1 MSHLMNRILF
11 FGLII
16 TGLVAPVLPL
26 RARHRKQASRTIST
40 GSDQPRRLED
50 SAVMMAGAVVLSA
63 SPRGPTEQP
72 RVMSM
77 QTETNPESVQPA
89 NAQRP
94 AQRPAAVMELPDLDR
109 RNSSNTAAQRA
120 TGPSFWSDAVFIEL
134 SDSGEE

>member
-1 MSHLMNRILF
+1 MNRILF
-11 FGLII
+11 LGVII
-16 TGLVAPVLPL
+16 TGLVAPMLLL
-26 RARHRKQASRTIST
+26 RAMHRKQASRTIST
-40 GSDQPRRLED
+40 GPDQPRRFED
-50 SAVMMAGAVVLSA
+50 SAVMMAGAVVPSA

-77 QTETNPESVQPA
+77 QTETNAESVQPA

-109 RNSSNTAAQRA
+109 RNSSITAAQRA
-120 TGPSFWSDAVFIEL
+120 TGPSFWSDAVLIEL